1 LSIIHFFFKAKNLL
15 FSHFLLSSL
24 YFIFY
29 TKIMSFLSNLT
40 WRYAT
45 KKFDTARKVSHT
57 DLTQIIEAIRLTPT
71 SFGLQPYHFYVVS
84 NPDIL
89 AKIGAAA
96 YNQPQLTTASHVIVF
111 AARTDFAE
119 NNDEY
124 FAQMSGGDTTVRG
137 QMKGFEDMLVGF
149 ATAKSADKYL
159 NWATKQAYIAHGFGL
174 AACAELQ
181 IDSCGMEGFDPTA
194 VGEIVGL
201 PATQKAVV
209 MLPIGYRAE

>member
-1 LSIIHFFFKAKNLL
+1 
-15 FSHFLLSSL
+15 
-24 YFIFY
+24 
-29 TKIMSFLSNLT
+29 MSFLSNLS

-45 KKFDTARKVSHT
+45 KKFDTARKVSDA
-57 DLTQIIEAIRLTPT
+57 DLAQILEAIRMAPS

-96 YNQPQLTTASHVIVF
+96 YNQPQLTTASYVIIF
-111 AARTDFAE
+111 AARTDFTT

-124 FAQMSGGDTTVRG
+124 FNLMSGNNPEVRS
-137 QMKGFEDMLVGF
+137 QMKGYEDMLVGF
-149 ATAKSADKYL
+149 ATAKSPADYL
-159 NWATKQAYIAHGFGL
+159 AWASKQAYIAQGFGL

-181 IDSCGMEGFDPTA
+181 IDSCAMEGADFNA
-194 VGEIVGL
+194 IGEILGL